1 MENLHYRSPHKTTAR
16 WEWPTEFITLV
27 ALSFSLEDSEPD
39 LSLNPK
45 TWVLLFLGSMI
56 TLGFHF
62 NLLKIIVGEYPDFIK
77 FRIVMLV
84 ENGIM
89 GLSAKFMKVIILN
102 SDNKNRTKIHKKDNK
117 TDIWSEINK
126 DSWSYESSS
135 LNKFCHKVCRASI

>member
-1 MENLHYRSPHKTTAR
+1 M
-16 WEWPTEFITLV
+16 
-27 ALSFSLEDSEPD
+27 
-39 LSLNPK
+39 
-45 TWVLLFLGSMI
+45 LLFLGSMI

-77 FRIVMLV
+77 VRIVMLV

-117 TDIWSEINK
+117 TDI
-126 DSWSYESSS
+126 
-135 LNKFCHKVCRASI
+135 